1 MNNKKELIPKVIE
14 NISKVIIGKRDSI
27 EKIIVALLSGGHVL
41 IEDVPGV
48 GKTTLVN
55 AISKTV
61 GCSFNRIQ
69 FTPDLLPSDI
79 TGITIYNMKKGEFEF
94 RQGPI
99 NANIVLADEINRSS
113 PKTQSSLLEAM
124 QEKQITVDGT
134 TYKLPQP
141 FMVLATQNPIEYEGT
156 FPLPEAQLDRFTF
169 RISMGYPS
177 FAEEKKILSTFKAQS
192 PLDSLESVVT
202 EEDISFFKKD
212 VEKIFVEESIQDY
225 IVQIIHAT
233 RNSKDIYLGSS
244 PRGTLALFNASRA
257 LAYIKG
263 RDFVIPDDVKT
274 LVHPTIAH
282 RLILKSEAR
291 IQGKNEDTVLADIMK
306 TIRVPV
312 VNGNGY

>member
-1 MNNKKELIPKVIE
+1 MSKKRDLIPGIVE
-14 NISKVIIGKRDSI
+14 NVSKVIVGKREGI
-27 EKIIVALLSGGHVL
+27 EKILVALLSGGHVL

-48 GKTTLVN
+48 GKTTLVH
-55 AISKTV
+55 AIAKSI
-61 GCSFNRIQ
+61 GCSFKRIQ

-79 TGITIYNMKKGEFEF
+79 TGITIYNMNKGEFEF

-113 PKTQSSLLEAM
+113 PKTQSSLLEVM
-124 QEKQITVDGT
+124 QEKQVTVDGN

-156 FPLPEAQLDRFTF
+156 FPLPEAQLDRFTL
-169 RISMGYPS
+169 RVSMGYPT
-177 FAEEKKILSTFKAQS
+177 FVEEKKILATFKGES
-192 PLDSLESVVT
+192 PLEKLQPVVSGEDIATMQKET
-202 EEDISFFKKD
+202 EE
-212 VEKIFVEESIQDY
+212 IFVDESIQDY
-225 IVQIIHAT
+225 IIQITQAT
-233 RNSKDIYLGSS
+233 RTNKDIYLGAS
-244 PRGTLALFNASRA
+244 PRGTLSLFNASRA

-274 LVHPTIAH
+274 LVVPTIAH
-282 RLILKSEAR
+282 RLLIKSEAR
-291 IQGKNEDTVLADIMK
+291 VQGRDEQTILSEIMK

>member
-1 MNNKKELIPKVIE
+1 MNNKKELIPRIIDNV
-14 NISKVIIGKRDSI
+14 SKVIIGKRDSI
-27 EKIIVALLSGGHVL
+27 EKIVVALLCGGHVL

-61 GCSFNRIQ
+61 GCTFKRIQ

-79 TGITIYNMKKGEFEF
+79 TGITVYNMKKGEFEF

-124 QEKQITVDGT
+124 QENQITIDGS

-156 FPLPEAQLDRFTF
+156 FPLPEAQLDRFTL

-177 FAEEKKILSTFKAQS
+177 FTEEKKILNTFNKQN
-192 PLDSLESVVT
+192 PIEQLDSIVS
-202 EEDISFFKKD
+202 EEDIIFFRKD
-212 VEKIFVEESIQDY
+212 IENVFVDESIQDY
-225 IVQIIHAT
+225 IIQITQAT
-233 RNSKDIYLGSS
+233 RESKDIYLGSS

-291 IQGKNEDTVLADIMK
+291 IQCKNENTVL
-306 TIRVPV
+306 TELVRSIRVPV
-312 VNGNGY
+312 VNGNGN